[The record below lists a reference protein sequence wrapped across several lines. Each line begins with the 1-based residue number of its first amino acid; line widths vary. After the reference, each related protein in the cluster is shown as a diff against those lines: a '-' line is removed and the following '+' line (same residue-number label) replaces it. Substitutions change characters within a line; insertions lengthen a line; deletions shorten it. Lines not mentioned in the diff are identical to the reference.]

1 MAKQDYKFTGILY
14 PDATNYDCQS
24 VLEALST
31 VFDSWS
37 YILHDMDVD
46 GNGELKKPHYHWV
59 GHRRTAE
66 GKDSP
71 CSVDT
76 VANALG
82 IPANDVEY
90 CKSEKAAIRYLI
102 HADDP
107 EKYQYDRGLIQAN
120 ISLEKYFRD
129 KSGDYDSRRI
139 LDYIYGSRPSTVTE
153 AAGWA
158 IRSGVWA
165 EFRRGFAVWAQVIR
179 EVQNLG

>member
-24 VLEALST
+24 VLLTLSV

-71 CSVDT
+71 CSVVT

-102 HADDP
+102 HTDEPD
-107 EKYQYDRGLIQAN
+107 KYQYDRALIQSN
-120 ISLEKYFRD
+120 ISLDKYFKD
-129 KSGDYDSRRI
+129 KLCDDNARI
-139 LDYIYGSRPSTVTE
+139 ILNYIFDNRPSTISEV
-153 AAGWA
+153 ANWA
-158 IRSGVWA
+158 IETGVWS
-165 EFRRGFAVWAQVIR
+165 EFRRGFAVWSQVIR
-179 EVQNLG
+179 EVLYH